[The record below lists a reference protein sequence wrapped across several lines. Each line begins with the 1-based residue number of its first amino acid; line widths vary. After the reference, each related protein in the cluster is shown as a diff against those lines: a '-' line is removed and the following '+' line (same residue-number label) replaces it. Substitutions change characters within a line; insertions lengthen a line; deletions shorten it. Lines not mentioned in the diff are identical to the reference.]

1 MNKKNNRKP
10 IHWVGSALDDI
21 REFPDNIKR
30 ESITG
35 ASKMIDTQI
44 RHTTDANGNV
54 FADLGFAPQ
63 EAQQLKSASEQL
75 IQNKLILMN
84 AMSEWIKE
92 NHLKQA
98 EAASILGVSRP
109 RISDI
114 VNHKTDKF
122 TLDALVSFVSKTGRS
137 VQVSLA

>member
-1 MNKKNNRKP
+1 
-10 IHWVGSALDDI
+10 
-21 REFPDNIKR
+21 
-30 ESITG
+30 
-35 ASKMIDTQI
+35 MIDTQI
-44 RHTTDANGNV
+44 RHTTEANGNV

-63 EAQQLKSASEQL
+63 EAQQLKFASEQL

-137 VQVSLA
+137 VQISLV

>member
-1 MNKKNNRKP
+1 
-10 IHWVGSALDDI
+10 
-21 REFPDNIKR
+21 
-30 ESITG
+30 
-35 ASKMIDTQI
+35 MIDTQI
-44 RHTTDANGNV
+44 RHTTEANGNV
-54 FADLGFAPQ
+54 FADLGFTPQ

-75 IQNKLILMN
+75 IQNKLVLMN

-137 VQVSLA
+137 VQISLV

>member
-1 MNKKNNRKP
+1 
-10 IHWVGSALDDI
+10 
-21 REFPDNIKR
+21 
-30 ESITG
+30 
-35 ASKMIDTQI
+35 MIDTQI
-44 RHTTDANGNV
+44 RHTTEANGNV
-54 FADLGFAPQ
+54 FADLGFTPQ

-75 IQNKLILMN
+75 IMNKLVLMN

-137 VQVSLA
+137 VQVSLV

>member
-1 MNKKNNRKP
+1 
-10 IHWVGSALDDI
+10 
-21 REFPDNIKR
+21 
-30 ESITG
+30 
-35 ASKMIDTQI
+35 MIDTQI
-44 RHTTDANGNV
+44 RHTTEANGNV

-63 EAQQLKSASEQL
+63 EAQQLKSANKQL
-75 IQNKLILMN
+75 IQNKLVLMN

-122 TLDALVSFVSKTGRS
+122 TLDALVSFVSKTGRR
-137 VQVSLA
+137 VQVSLV